1 MYSVLRQRDFG
12 LLWFGQLISLVG
24 NWVLFIA
31 LPVYVFELTG
41 SALATG
47 LMFIVESIPPILLGP
62 LAGVFADRWDRKWT
76 MVIADLLRAVIL
88 LLLLFLR
95 SADWLWV
102 VYVVAFVESAISQFF
117 APAKDAFLPN
127 VVGKEHLAQAN
138 SLNAISNN
146 LTRLIGPALGGA
158 ALAFVGLVPVILIDC
173 VSYLLSGILI
183 ALIATSGKPH
193 ADTPKPTASFKI
205 VWQELVDG
213 LRVVRESPIVRA
225 VFIVVGIT
233 ALGEGIIVVSLVPF
247 VSTVLQGSALEFGSL
262 ASAQAIGGITAGLII
277 GRVSNRVKPV
287 YLIAFG
293 GIVNGLLLFG
303 IFNGGALWVAIML
316 FVLAGFPIVAL
327 FVGINTLLQAN
338 VSDEFRGRVFGAYGT
353 LVALIALIGQGTASL
368 LNDRLGVV
376 TILNFDA
383 ALYILA
389 GLVALLLLRPLAQSP
404 VPSS

>member
-1 MYSVLRQRDFG
+1 
-12 LLWFGQLISLVG
+12 
-24 NWVLFIA
+24 
-31 LPVYVFELTG
+31 
-41 SALATG
+41 
-47 LMFIVESIPPILLGP
+47 
-62 LAGVFADRWDRKWT
+62 
-76 MVIADLLRAVIL
+76 
-88 LLLLFLR
+88 
-95 SADWLWV
+95 
-102 VYVVAFVESAISQFF
+102 
-117 APAKDAFLPN
+117 
-127 VVGKEHLAQAN
+127 
-138 SLNAISNN
+138 
-146 LTRLIGPALGGA
+146 
-158 ALAFVGLVPVILIDC
+158 
-173 VSYLLSGILI
+173 
-183 ALIATSGKPH
+183 
-193 ADTPKPTASFKI
+193 
-205 VWQELVDG
+205 

-277 GRVSNRVKPV
+277 GRVSERVKPV

-303 IFNGGALWVAIML
+303 IFNGGALWIAVLL

-327 FVGINTLLQAN
+327 FVSINTLLQGN
-338 VSDEFRGRVFGAYGT
+338 VSDEFRGRVYGAYGT

-389 GLVALLLLRPLAQSP
+389 GLVALILLRPLAQARPSP
-404 VPSS
+404 HPTQNITTGD